1 MNTAPLNSVSYAVH
15 KRPVEAEVLYS
26 SHTCVWNRPSTSW
39 LADLQTGALLVAA
52 GTARTFGVILFCS
65 AAMAACAGWHTYL
78 VKSLEFPTEAP
89 ELTTHLFF
97 CALLENQRE
106 IIFQD
111 DTLSLH
117 PHHAYY
123 CIQERSKLAKLP
135 SELAAHCRFST
146 VLE

>member
-1 MNTAPLNSVSYAVH
+1 MFCIRLKVSETDVM
-15 KRPVEAEVLYS
+15 
-26 SHTCVWNRPSTSW
+26 TCRFTDRFNACR
-39 LADLQTGALLVAA
+39 LRDLQAIWSHI
-52 GTARTFGVILFCS
+52 ILFGCVHEL
-65 AAMAACAGWHTYL
+65 MHTYL
-78 VKSLEFPTEAP
+78 VKSLEFPTEAL

-97 CALLENQRE
+97 ALLKNQRE

-135 SELAAHCRFST
+135 SELAAH
-146 VLE
+146 